1 MKEKQVFV
9 RLTNYEQRFLVAVL
23 NQFRNSLIDEDKAT
37 DDADDLLIK
46 IIDAPLWKD
55 RRKAL

>member
-9 RLTNYEQRFLVAVL
+9 RLSNYEQRFLVAVL
-23 NQFRNSLIDEDKAT
+23 NEFRNSLIDEDKAT

-46 IIDAPLWKD
+46 IIDSPLWKD
-55 RRKAL
+55 RRKVI